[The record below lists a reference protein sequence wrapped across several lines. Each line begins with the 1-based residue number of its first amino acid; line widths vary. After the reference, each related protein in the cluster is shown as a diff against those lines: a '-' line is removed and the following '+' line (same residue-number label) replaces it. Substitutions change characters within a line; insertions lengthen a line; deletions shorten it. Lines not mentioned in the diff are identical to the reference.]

1 MTKRAHGRTHDDT
14 LAVFPCGVCFG
25 GLFGIPAAITDAK
38 LYICLVGARMGHGG
52 AVAFAMQ
59 SRHIFVDFVFL
70 I

>member
-1 MTKRAHGRTHDDT
+1 MTKRAHGRRRDDT
-14 LAVFPCGVCFG
+14 LLAFPCGVCFG
-25 GLFGIPAAITDAK
+25 GLFGSPTAISDAE

-59 SRHIFVDFVFL
+59 CRHIFMEFVLL